1 MHLLSENG
9 KTLGLCSGVPRGSEL
24 SSGNIIITM
33 GIVHSSG
40 NIEVV
45 E

>member
-24 SSGNIIITM
+24 SSGNIIIT
-33 GIVHSSG
+33 IRVSYIHL
-40 NIEVV
+40 ETLK
-45 E
+45 